1 MKLNTI
7 TCRVT
12 ENQKEEIWRLSAKA
26 SKAWGNGK
34 EAANKRLLEVEWE
47 LSKQCLGRRIF
58 QDKEWLIHCCQGR
71 WWLTWPILNTKIS
84 KGTS

>member
-26 SKAWGNGK
+26 SKAWEMGK
-34 EAANKRLLEVEWE
+34 KQQNKRLLEVEWE
-47 LSKQCLGRRIF
+47 LSKQCLGRKNISRQRMI
-58 QDKEWLIHCCQGR
+58 DPLLSGKMMMID
-71 WWLTWPILNTKIS
+71 LT
-84 KGTS
+84 TS